1 MNTINIQGGSKMT
14 HTEGKWEVKNEIS
27 TDDLDCGVN
36 INTKYEMSGGRVL
49 YCKYIIHK
57 VMPKTVDV
65 TTITHI
71 NYGTEGAHRS
81 YRSNK
86 DMLVHMIN
94 CDGIVDMYI
103 PNKAEG
109 SHTDEG

>member
-1 MNTINIQGGSKMT
+1 MT
-14 HTEGKWEVKNEIS
+14 HTEGEWIVKNEIS
-27 TDDLDCGVN
+27 ADDLDCGVN
-36 INTKYEMSGGRVL
+36 INTKTEMSGGRVL

-57 VMPKTVDV
+57 VMPNTVDE
-65 TTITHI
+65 TTITHVD
-71 NYGTEGAHRS
+71 YGTERAYRS

-86 DMLVHMIN
+86 DMLVHIIN
-94 CDGIVDMYI
+94 NEGVVDMYI